1 MNEEK
6 EARNYTEK
14 IIWHI
19 KQNKRFYMWLFIF
32 LILPLLVECMIYFIE
47 KGLKIAPI
55 QAFKK
60 MFYVLRDYKSYYA
73 TILTLSFAIFSYNK
87 QQEKLLEEKQKE
99 NELREKELEDKKDY
113 YRPIFVIKKD
123 KYDHSKKQVKLL
135 MKNKGLYLQK
145 IRVFKIEVLDEMK
158 EYIYPPTGA
167 TNIFYGTSKI
177 DIICEKKG
185 MKSGEIIVED
195 RSDKLFIVAET
206 LIGETILFGY
216 IYDNNFYKYLKENQ
230 DPCIPNDSKELY
242 NQELINNVWG
252 NFNTKTEIMD
262 NTLDFLFFGYSWGI
276 RQVIKDKHLEK
287 FENSLKAETLSD
299 FLENIF
305 FDIKGVVLYEVSQKS
320 IYKVLKNYIM
330 LLKYVSSFLFVD
342 SEDEE
347 KFNHLVYNIPED
359 IKSKNKLFKNLSTDI
374 LEFLNVINDYIDYCN
389 ENFPE
394 DFMQF
399 FEVLNLLGRA
409 FNIIKVNDE
418 YNNDYEIQSNFI
430 WKKLILDIKFK

>member
-305 FDIKGVVLYEVSQKS
+305 FDIKSVVLYEVSQKS

>member
-6 EARNYTEK
+6 EAKNYIKK
-14 IIWHI
+14 IICHI

-32 LILPLLVECMIYFIE
+32 LILPLLVECGIYFIE

-60 MFYVLRDYKSYYA
+60 MFYILRDYKSYYA

-135 MKNKGLYLQK
+135 MKNKELYLQK

-158 EYIYPPTGA
+158 EYIYPPTSA

-216 IYDNNFYKYLKENQ
+216 IYDNNFYKYLKENK

-252 NFNTKTEIMD
+252 NFNTKIEIMD
-262 NTLDFLFFGYSWGI
+262 NTLDLLFFGYSWGI
-276 RQVIKDKHLEK
+276 RQVIKDKHFEK
-287 FENSLKAETLSD
+287 FEDSLKAETLSD

-305 FDIKGVVLYEVSQKS
+305 FDIKSVVPYEVSQKS

-347 KFNHLVYNIPED
+347 KFNRLVYNIPED

-399 FEVLNLLGRA
+399 FEVLDLLGKA

-418 YNNDYEIQSNFI
+418 YNNDNEIQSNFV

>member
-32 LILPLLVECMIYFIE
+32 LILPLLVECVIYFIE

-185 MKSGEIIVED
+185 IKSGEIIVED

-216 IYDNNFYKYLKENQ
+216 IYDNNFYKYLKENK
-230 DPCIPNDSKELY
+230 DPCIPNDSKEL
-242 NQELINNVWG
+242 
-252 NFNTKTEIMD
+252 
-262 NTLDFLFFGYSWGI
+262 
-276 RQVIKDKHLEK
+276 
-287 FENSLKAETLSD
+287 
-299 FLENIF
+299 
-305 FDIKGVVLYEVSQKS
+305 
-320 IYKVLKNYIM
+320 
-330 LLKYVSSFLFVD
+330 
-342 SEDEE
+342 
-347 KFNHLVYNIPED
+347 
-359 IKSKNKLFKNLSTDI
+359 
-374 LEFLNVINDYIDYCN
+374 
-389 ENFPE
+389 
-394 DFMQF
+394 
-399 FEVLNLLGRA
+399 
-409 FNIIKVNDE
+409 
-418 YNNDYEIQSNFI
+418 
-430 WKKLILDIKFK
+430 